1 LLSPAAPITARRLF
15 GLSAGDPAPSI
26 RIARRAAEAAWTV
39 GGAMAESAEEVRLET
54 DRLSLRPW
62 RTSDYEAL
70 HRIFSDPAMF
80 RFSHRGPMSS
90 EESWSL
96 LLRQIGHWAA
106 FGHGVFAV
114 IEKAS
119 GALIGEAGP
128 GEFRRGL
135 GPDFDPFPE
144 MTWSILPDAQGNGY
158 AAEAAA
164 AALAWARGEMG
175 VRRTVCLIHTGNEA
189 SLRVATGLGYRP
201 TRELDYRGY
210 PARLFERGDETR
222 RN

>member
-1 LLSPAAPITARRLF
+1 MLSPAAPITARRLF
-15 GLSAGDPAPSI
+15 GLRASYPAPSI
-26 RIARRAAEAAWTV
+26 RIAREAAGGAWTV
-39 GGAMAESAEEVRLET
+39 GGAMAESAEVRIET

-62 RTSDYEAL
+62 RASDHEAL

-90 EESWSL
+90 EESWSR
-96 LLRQIGHWAA
+96 LLRQIGHWAV

-128 GEFRRGL
+128 GEFRRRL
-135 GPDFDPFPE
+135 GPDIDPFPE

-164 AALAWARGEMG
+164 AALAWAGGEMD
-175 VRRTVCLIHTGNEA
+175 VRRTVCLIHIGNEP
-189 SLRVATGLGYRP
+189 SLRVAAGLGYRP
-201 TRELDYRGY
+201 IRELDYRGY
-210 PARLFERGDETR
+210 PSRLFERGVETR
-222 RN
+222 TN